1 MNFITDILSLKKL
14 KKPVNKL
21 YYKGN
26 LELLNFPK
34 VAIVGSRKCTSYT
47 KNIVLSLA
55 STLKNYGIC
64 VVSGAAIGT
73 DIHAHEGAFPN
84 TIAVF
89 GNGLNNIYPAQNSK
103 MIEKIYKDALA
114 FSEYEPNTFATPWS
128 FLERNRIVVALSD
141 AVIIAEADIKS
152 GSMSSARLALD
163 MGIPLFVLPQRF
175 NESNGTNDL
184 LSKNRANLIAD
195 FDEFASKFGSLNSD
209 LSKDDVLE
217 FIKINQNFDECYAR
231 FGDVLYEYELEGKI
245 SIDGVYIRILS

>member
-1 MNFITDILSLKKL
+1 MDFITDILSLKKL
-14 KKPVNKL
+14 KKPVNRL

-47 KNIVLSLA
+47 KNLVLNLA

-64 VVSGAAIGT
+64 VVSGAAIGA

-89 GNGLNNIYPAQNSK
+89 GNGLDNIYPAQNSK

-114 FSEYEPNTFATPWS
+114 LSEYEPNALATPWS

-141 AVIIAEADIKS
+141 AVIIAEADMKS

-163 MGIPLFVLPQRF
+163 MGIPLFVLPQRL

-184 LSKNRANLIAD
+184 LSKNRANLISD

-217 FIKINQNFDECYAR
+217 FIKTNQNFDECYAR
-231 FGDVLYEYELEGKI
+231 FGDALYEYELDGKI
-245 SIDGVYIRILS
+245 SIDGVYVRLLS